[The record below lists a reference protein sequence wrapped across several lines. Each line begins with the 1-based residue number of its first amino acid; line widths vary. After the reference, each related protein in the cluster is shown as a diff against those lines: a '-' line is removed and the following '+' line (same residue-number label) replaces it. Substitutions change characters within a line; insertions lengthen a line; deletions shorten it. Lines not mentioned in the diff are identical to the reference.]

1 MIEEVIGAAIRVHK
15 ELGPGLLESAYE
27 FALMYEFSELGIE
40 AARQVEVPVKYR
52 GQELGVGFRADIIV
66 SDNLLLELK
75 AVDDFTAIHIAQ
87 LMTYL
92 RLMNIKRGLLLN
104 FNKKYLRDGIKR
116 ISI

>member
-1 MIEEVIGAAIRVHK
+1 VHK

-27 FALMYEFSELGIE
+27 FALMYELSELGIE
-40 AARQVEVPVKYR
+40 AARQVEVPVKYKD
-52 GQELGVGFRADIIV
+52 QELGVGFRADVIV
-66 SDNLLLELK
+66 GDSLLLELK
-75 AVDDFTAIHIAQ
+75 SVDDFTATHIAQ

-92 RLMNIKRGLLLN
+92 RLLKIKRGLLLN